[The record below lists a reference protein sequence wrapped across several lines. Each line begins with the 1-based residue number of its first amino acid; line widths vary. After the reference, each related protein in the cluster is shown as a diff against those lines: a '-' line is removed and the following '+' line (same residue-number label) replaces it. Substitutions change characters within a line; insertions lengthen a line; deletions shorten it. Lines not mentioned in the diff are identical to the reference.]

1 MPAQPLIKTASWA
14 TKLPDD
20 HLRVGISRGTPRRLP
35 AGYRVFRSLAP
46 GPWFNSVEI
55 EEYYRLYRTE
65 ILGRLDPRLVAD
77 ALLGLAGGRV
87 PVLLCYE
94 LPTPGQWCHR
104 AMAAEW
110 LAEAFGATVP
120 EFGLESLPQH
130 EHPLMPPQLRRVIA
144 STATPDVE
152 PFTGRTATIAGELRR
167 VVGPDPQKPGMA
179 IIAAGDR
186 RFSTGIETLRRQF
199 SMP

>member
-1 MPAQPLIKTASWA
+1 MPTLPLIKTASWA

-20 HLRVGISRGTPRRLP
+20 HLRIGISRGVPRRLP

-46 GPWFNSVEI
+46 GPWFNSVGI

-65 ILGRLDPRLVAD
+65 ILGPLDPRLIAD
-77 ALLGLAGGRV
+77 ALLALGNGRV

-94 LPTPGQWCHR
+94 QPDRGQWCHR

-110 LAEAFGATVP
+110 LAEVLGATVP
-120 EFGLESLPQH
+120 EFGYESLPQH
-130 EHPLMPPQLRRVIA
+130 EHPLMPPQLRRRLP
-144 STATPDVE
+144 STEPGDVS
-152 PFTGRTATIAGELRR
+152 PFVGRTATIAGELHR
-167 VVGPDPQKPGMA
+167 VVGPDPERPGSA

-186 RFSTGIETLRRQF
+186 QFSTSMTTLRRQF
-199 SMP
+199 AKP

>member
-1 MPAQPLIKTASWA
+1 MSALSLIKTASWA

-35 AGYRVFRSLAP
+35 AGYRIYRALAP
-46 GPWFNSVEI
+46 GPWFNNVGI
-55 EEYYRLYRTE
+55 KEYYKLYRTE
-65 ILGRLDPRLVAD
+65 ILGCLDPRVVAD
-77 ALLGLAGGRV
+77 ALLGLAAGHV

-94 LPTPGQWCHR
+94 QPVPGQWCHR

-110 LAEAFGATVP
+110 LAEALGAAVP
-120 EFGLESLPQH
+120 EFGFEALPQH

-144 STATPDVE
+144 STVVPDVE
-152 PFTGRTATIAGELRR
+152 QFVGRTATIDGELHR
-167 VVGPDPQKPGMA
+167 VVGPDPKKPGMA

-186 RFSTGIETLRRQF
+186 RFSTNIETLRRHF
-199 SMP
+199 GDP

>member
-1 MPAQPLIKTASWA
+1 MPVLLIKTASWA

-35 AGYRVFRSLAP
+35 AGYRIYRALAP
-46 GPWFNSVEI
+46 GPWFNSVGI
-55 EEYYRLYRTE
+55 EEYCELYRSE
-65 ILGRLDPRLVAD
+65 ILGPLDPRVV
-77 ALLGLAGGRV
+77 LLGLANGRV

-94 LPTPGQWCHR
+94 QPIPGQWCHR

-110 LAEAFGATVP
+110 LAEALGATVP
-120 EFGLESLPQH
+120 EFGHESLLQH
-130 EHPLMPPQLRRVIA
+130 EHPLMPAQLRHVIA
-144 STATPDVE
+144 STAIPDVE
-152 PFTGRTATIAGELRR
+152 PFIGRTATIDGELHS

-199 SMP
+199 SKP